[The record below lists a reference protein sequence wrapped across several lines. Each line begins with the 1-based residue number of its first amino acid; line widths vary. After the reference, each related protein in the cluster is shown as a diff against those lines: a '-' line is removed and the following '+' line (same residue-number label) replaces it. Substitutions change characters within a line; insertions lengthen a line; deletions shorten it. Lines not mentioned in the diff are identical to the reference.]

1 MDTYYGECE
10 LFKYNSKELI
20 EAKHY
25 TLQKLRLKQA
35 EIIKLK
41 QEIRARENTLLLIID
56 FKAAGCTNKEQ
67 RTAYIND
74 EVSEDKNRL
83 EWLEHD
89 VKKFTDDLTLINDLL
104 KLNEGE

>member
-10 LFKYNSKELI
+10 LFKYNPQELI

-41 QEIRARENTLLLIID
+41 QEIRARENTLLLITD
-56 FKAAGCTNKEQ
+56 FKAVGCTNKEQ